1 MTFYLSYKY
10 TGVPR
15 EELAIIVEPLVEY
28 LRSIDID
35 VFCNLEREEFY
46 IKEKWSVEQIMQ
58 DCFDALERCCYHITY
73 VAPSGKTSEGMLIEL
88 GYAIKMGLPT
98 LMLVPCH
105 YDGLSARAVVDNVI
119 VYKNYLDLSMQLQK
133 FLSDTNKN

>member
-1 MTFYLSYKY
+1 MTYYLSYKY

-15 EELAIIVEPLVEY
+15 EELDRTVGNLVNL
-28 LRSIDID
+28 LRRLNVD

-46 IKEKWSVEQIMQ
+46 IKEKWSVAQIMQ
-58 DCFDALERCCYHITY
+58 DCFDELEKCRYHITY
-73 VAPSGKTSEGMLIEL
+73 VAPGGKTGEGMLIEL
-88 GYAIKMGLPT
+88 GYAIKMGLQT
-98 LMLVPCH
+98 LMLVPWD
-105 YDGLSARAVVDNVI
+105 YDGMSARVVVDNVI